1 MSVLQRI
8 QKEIQSYLLNG
19 KKKIS
24 NKKSFICA
32 DYQYA
37 HKYDAFIDNN

>member
-8 QKEIQSYLLNG
+8 QKEIQSYLQWQE
-19 KKKIS
+19 KIS

-37 HKYDAFIDNN
+37 HKYDAFIYNN